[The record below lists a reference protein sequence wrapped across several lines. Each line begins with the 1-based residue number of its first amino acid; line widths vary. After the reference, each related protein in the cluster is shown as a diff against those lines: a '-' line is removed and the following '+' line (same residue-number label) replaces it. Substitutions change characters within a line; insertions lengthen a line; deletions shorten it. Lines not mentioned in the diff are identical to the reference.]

1 MTRLLELLISFA
13 IVAVLFLVIG
23 VILPSS
29 RTLEEKVETNRRQ
42 TIVFDTLNS
51 FRRLDDWHPM
61 AVQDPRIQIRLS
73 GPESGVGATMEYE
86 SQVNAIGAGK
96 WEIVE
101 SEPRTKVAYAIEND
115 QRGSNKRTEFVL
127 RPTGRQGRNIEI
139 TQTYHVDY
147 GWNLLGRYA
156 GLYVARNVGDSMET
170 GLKRLSSMLATVPN
184 VDYAVEDSKLTGLTV
199 AELPVE
205 NLLVVKAGA
214 IERNNDA
221 IIASMKDN
229 MEWINRTLA
238 ANKLE
243 AAGPMRIITSELGRE
258 TYTFDIAQPVRPA
271 GTGPAA
277 PAEGE
282 AAEGETPAPAPAPTA
297 VADTGELTGLE
308 LLGPVEYV
316 RSEPVRVAKA
326 EYTGFMAELDNVR
339 NALRAWAVTQGYEV
353 VGRPFENYE
362 NGIDAAF
369 TAEGEYEV
377 FWTLKQ

>member
-1 MTRLLELLISFA
+1 MTRLLELLISVA

-86 SQVNAIGAGK
+86 SQVNAIGSGK

-101 SEPRTKVAYAIEND
+101 SEPRTRVVYAIEND
-115 QRGSNKRTEFVL
+115 QRGTNKRTEFVL
-127 RPTGRQGRNIEI
+127 RPTGRSGRNIEI

-156 GLYVARNVGDSMET
+156 GLYVARNVGDSMEL
-170 GLKRLSSMLATVPN
+170 GLKRLTNMLASVPN
-184 VDYAVEDSKLTGLTV
+184 VDYAVEGSKLTGLTV
-199 AELPVE
+199 EELPAE

-214 IERNNDA
+214 IERSNDA
-221 IIASMKDN
+221 IMTSMKDN

-258 TYTFDIAQPVRPA
+258 TYTFDIALPVRPA
-271 GTGPAA
+271 GG
-277 PAEGE
+277 GE
-282 AAEGETPAPAPAPTA
+282 AAEGEAPAPSA
-297 VADTGELTGLE
+297 VADAGELTGLE

-339 NALRAWAVTQGYEV
+339 NALRAWAVTQGHEV

-369 TAEGEYEV
+369 TADGEYEV